1 MIWNQESKCCYKSFY
16 AVRNYCFEFC
26 ILAFDSNIVHVRHLY
41 YFFYLFCIN
50 LSMYKLLFSLCRKNF
65 FLLDQTTDRHKAQ
78 LAYEWALKDG
88 YVTVNRSRILLIG
101 QDRAGKT
108 SLKKSLL
115 GLPFDS
121 EEQSTEGIEVDPSK
135 CKIDVDQAASNWQSI
150 GENKPGLLECSE
162 DVAKI
167 MIEKIFIPDYSVRK
181 HYIPLKDFDEE
192 DKDESSDEDFEKDS
206 AYISPADFEEG
217 SFDGYKYGR
226 KKVCKNS
233 KNLLHKHA

>member
-1 MIWNQESKCCYKSFY
+1 
-16 AVRNYCFEFC
+16 
-26 ILAFDSNIVHVRHLY
+26 
-41 YFFYLFCIN
+41 
-50 LSMYKLLFSLCRKNF
+50 MYKLVFSSCCENF
-65 FLLDQTTDRHKAQ
+65 FLFGQIADRLEAQ
-78 LAYEWALKDG
+78 LDYERALKDG
-88 YVTVNRSRILLIG
+88 YVKVSRGRILIIG

-121 EEQSTEGIEVDPSK
+121 KEQSTEGIKVDPSK

-167 MIEKIFIPDYSVRK
+167 MVEKMVIPDHSVRK
-181 HYIPLKDFDEE
+181 MYMQSEDFDEE

-206 AYISPADFEEG
+206 AYISPVDFEEG
-217 SFDGYKYGR
+217 SFDDYKYGR
-226 KKVCKNS
+226 KKVM
-233 KNLLHKHA
+233 

>member
-1 MIWNQESKCCYKSFY
+1 M
-16 AVRNYCFEFC
+16 
-26 ILAFDSNIVHVRHLY
+26 
-41 YFFYLFCIN
+41 
-50 LSMYKLLFSLCRKNF
+50 
-65 FLLDQTTDRHKAQ
+65 
-78 LAYEWALKDG
+78 KDG
-88 YVTVNRSRILLIG
+88 YVTVNRGRILLIG

-121 EEQSTEGIEVDPSK
+121 KEQSTEGIEVDPSK

-167 MIEKIFIPDYSVRK
+167 MVEKSFIQDDYAGKMPMQVN
-181 HYIPLKDFDEE
+181 LLGE
-192 DKDESSDEDFEKDS
+192 DTDKSSKEDFEKDS
-206 AYISPADFEEG
+206 AYTSPADFEEG

-226 KKVCKNS
+226 KKVM
-233 KNLLHKHA
+233 

>member
-1 MIWNQESKCCYKSFY
+1 M
-16 AVRNYCFEFC
+16 
-26 ILAFDSNIVHVRHLY
+26 
-41 YFFYLFCIN
+41 
-50 LSMYKLLFSLCRKNF
+50 
-65 FLLDQTTDRHKAQ
+65 
-78 LAYEWALKDG
+78 KDG
-88 YVTVNRSRILLIG
+88 YVTVYRGRIILIG

-121 EEQSTEGIEVDPSK
+121 KEQSTEGIEVDPSK

-167 MIEKIFIPDYSVRK
+167 MVEKSLPQDY
-181 HYIPLKDFDEE
+181 FDGE
-192 DKDESSDEDFEKDS
+192 DTDESSDEDFEKDS

-226 KKVCKNS
+226 KEVIS
-233 KNLLHKHA
+233 EF